1 MDDEYD
7 EGEVFDEMMTSGRGE
22 IRHCLSY
29 TSDVIDNENMN
40 EVSCGA
46 QPSQGPCPSS

>member
-7 EGEVFDEMMTSGRGE
+7 EREVFDEMITSGRGE

-40 EVSCGA
+40 EVSYVA
-46 QPSQGPCPSS
+46 QPAQEPFPSS